1 MEGDAIG
8 PSLGWV
14 GSPAVRHARA
24 RHAHLALRAEVSA
37 WFAEYAARPADEL
50 RRQGPQLGV
59 IDAMLRRSLERIGHE
74 LEAMQLDAAA
84 FARCA
89 ALEVQLG
96 VIERYW
102 RFYRERLEQRD
113 DPSRRRLL
121 AAADEVVWSCFTS
134 LGGVEP
140 AGVPLPYVEPT
151 SSPIAMPR
159 TSVPPGLR
167 TSDKVLADLL
177 GRLPI
182 PLIAFPASLIGSP
195 WWLALLAHE
204 VGHHIQYD
212 LEPNQALVG
221 KTGDA
226 IAAAAE
232 EAAGRWTPWRFE
244 LFADA
249 CSVVA
254 IGTAAIR
261 AIAELEWGPLAAMCQ
276 DRAAY
281 PPAIVRLATMCA
293 FASELG
299 LSPPALDV
307 ERWRAELAAGPARP
321 QLDRD
326 LALVPAVAR
335 ALAGLPVGGQP
346 LRARADAEA
355 LGEVGLGAIRDRLAG
370 GAVAVKRGRRAARL
384 VAAAAFE
391 LHQQLP
397 ADGQAALA
405 ETMLALVEAT
415 RDGQTRAAQ
424 DPAGV
429 IEHCIAVFDGRL
441 SDLQP
446 DGDA

>member
-1 MEGDAIG
+1 M
-8 PSLGWV
+8 GWTA
-14 GSPAVRHARA
+14 SPAVRHARS
-24 RHAHLALRAEVSA
+24 RHAYLALAAELEA
-37 WFAEYAARPADEL
+37 WFGERTTRTADEL
-50 RRQGPQLGV
+50 RRQGHQLGV
-59 IDAMLRRSLERIGHE
+59 IAAMLRRSLERIGHE
-74 LEAMQLDAAA
+74 LEAVPLDDTA
-84 FARCA
+84 FARCS
-89 ALEVQLG
+89 ALDVQLG

-113 DPSRRRLL
+113 DPARRRLL
-121 AAADEVVWSCFTS
+121 AAADEIVWSCFTS

-140 AGVPLPYVEPT
+140 ASVPLPYVEPT
-151 SSPIAMPR
+151 SSPIATPR
-159 TSVPPGLR
+159 TAVPPGLR

-182 PLIAFPASLIGSP
+182 PLIAFPTGLAGSP

-226 IAAAAE
+226 LAAAAQ
-232 EAAGRWTPWRFE
+232 EATGRWTPWRFE

-254 IGTAAIR
+254 IGTAAIH
-261 AIAELEWGPLAAMCQ
+261 AIAELEWGPLAAMSQ

-293 FASELG
+293 FAGELG
-299 LSPPALDV
+299 LSPPELGV
-307 ERWRAELAAGPARP
+307 ERWRAELAAAGPVRP
-321 QLDRD
+321 QLDDD
-326 LALVPAVAR
+326 LARVPAVAQ
-335 ALAGLPVGGQP
+335 ALADLAVGGHP
-346 LRARADAEA
+346 LRARLDAEA
-355 LGEVGLGAIRDRLAG
+355 FGDAGLGAIRARLG
-370 GAVAVKRGRRAARL
+370 GAALHIKHSRRAARL

-391 LHQQLP
+391 LHRQVP
-397 ADGQAALA
+397 ADGEPALA
-405 ETMLALVEAT
+405 ESMLALVEAT
-415 RDGQTRAAQ
+415 CDGQVRAAP

-429 IEHCIAVFDGRL
+429 LEHCVEIFDRRL

>member
-1 MEGDAIG
+1 M
-8 PSLGWV
+8 GWV
-14 GSPAVRHARA
+14 GSPVVRHARS
-24 RHAHLALRAEVSA
+24 RQAHLALRAEVEA
-37 WFAEYAARPADEL
+37 WFAEYTTRTADEL
-50 RRQGPQLGV
+50 RRQGHQLGV
-59 IDAMLRRSLERIGHE
+59 IDTMLRRSLDRIGHE
-74 LEAMQLDAAA
+74 LDAMQLDDTA
-84 FARCA
+84 FARCS

-102 RFYRERLEQRD
+102 KFYRERLEQRD
-113 DPSRRRLL
+113 DPSRHRLL
-121 AAADEVVWSCFTS
+121 AAADEIVWSCFTS
-134 LGGVEP
+134 LGGVDP
-140 AGVPLPYVEPT
+140 TSVPLPYVEPT
-151 SSPIAMPR
+151 SSPIATPR
-159 TSVPPGLR
+159 TNVPPGLR

-226 IAAAAE
+226 IAAVTQ

-254 IGTAAIR
+254 IGTAAIG

-299 LSPPALDV
+299 LSPPALGE

-321 QLDRD
+321 QLDHD
-326 LALVPAVAR
+326 LALAPAVAR

-346 LRARADAEA
+346 LRARVDAEA
-355 LGEVGLGAIRDRLAG
+355 FGEGGLGAIRDRLAG
-370 GAVAVKRGRRAARL
+370 GAVAVRRSRRAARL

-391 LHQQLP
+391 LHQQMP
-397 ADGQAALA
+397 AGGQAALA

-415 RDGQTRAAQ
+415 CDGQTRTAP

-429 IEHCIAVFDGRL
+429 IEHCVAVFDRRL